1 MNDPFIEAGRWF
13 RQAENDLAFARQGFD
28 GGFFSQVCFLCQQA
42 GEKAVKAV
50 RYHNGERYVTGHSIH
65 ALLKNVEVEQAD
77 QKILFEKGS
86 LLDQFYI
93 PARYPNGL
101 PDGAPFEVYTSKQ
114 AEQAIC
120 DAQALLDFARRKIY
134 VKPGT

>member
-1 MNDPFIEAGRWF
+1 MNDPLIEAGRWY
-13 RQAENDLAFARQGFD
+13 RQAQNDLAFAAKGFEE
-28 GGFFSQVCFLCQQA
+28 GFFSQVCFLCQQA

-50 RYHNGERYVTGHSIH
+50 RYHAGDRFVTGHSIH
-65 ALLKNVEVEQAD
+65 ALLKDIEMDPAD
-77 QKILFEKGS
+77 RKNLLEKGS

-114 AEQAIC
+114 AEQAIL
-120 DAQALLDFARRKIY
+120 DSQALLDFAKRKIHGS
-134 VKPGT
+134 P